1 MCVCHKDMHNFILIH
16 IQSFVMNLFLYSL
29 WTNNIS
35 TSEVLCKDCTVI
47 SDSMYGE
54 IMWNK
59 NRYGTVPGVLVDW
72 KTQKTQKISRACMRY
87 VRKSQRMTLEALSES
102 MGQ

>member
-87 VRKSQRMTLEALSES
+87 VRKSQRMTLEGLI
-102 MGQ
+102 